1 MEKEERKKLVV
12 KLYNDI
18 KFANLST
25 ELNKKCFANLNT
37 DVNKNYNANLNKTHF
52 HISALYFFLKD
63 NPELTN
69 DEIREILNSNNKF
82 SNLRKL
88 DKLIP
93 NFFEELKEHG
103 ISYIENLYNAKKN
116 GVKSLNISRC

>member
-1 MEKEERKKLVV
+1 MEKEERKSLVV

-25 ELNKKCFANLNT
+25 DLNKRHFANMNT
-37 DVNKNYNANLNKTHF
+37 ELCEKFNENLTKTHY

-63 NPELTN
+63 NPDLTN
-69 DEIREILNSNNKF
+69 DEIREILKSNNKF

-93 NFFEELKEHG
+93 DFFEELKAHG
-103 ISYIENLYNAKKN
+103 IGYVENLYNAKKN
-116 GVKSLNISRC
+116 GVKSLNISRY

>member
-1 MEKEERKKLVV
+1 MEKAERKSLVV

-25 ELNKKCFANLNT
+25 NFSKK
-37 DVNKNYNANLNKTHF
+37 YNENLNKTHY

-63 NPELTN
+63 NPELTD

-103 ISYIENLYNAKKN
+103 ISYVENLYNAKKN